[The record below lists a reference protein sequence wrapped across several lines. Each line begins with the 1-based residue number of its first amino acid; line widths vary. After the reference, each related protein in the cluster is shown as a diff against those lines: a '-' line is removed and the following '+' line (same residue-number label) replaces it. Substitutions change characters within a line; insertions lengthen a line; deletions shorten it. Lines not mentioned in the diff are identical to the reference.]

1 MPTPQSA
8 TVRYT
13 NGGGSVHKP
22 GKPGPKQGKH
32 WDRSQCLPVRI
43 SNPLKRRPKSNR
55 QAAPLNRTI
64 SATASP
70 EGFSLPETC
79 LQPTRTCKHAI
90 EGLDRPSR
98 QHRFRFPRSR
108 PHSAGPRDP
117 GSASSGGSP
126 RRLIQASTGSDRLSV
141 FSRGPGGTSK
151 HLRWPYGTPAAR
163 ARQGLTTCG
172 KRESRGKPARICA
185 TVLLHATFPAIN
197 GLSGNILR
205 RRHRSQP
212 A

>member
-1 MPTPQSA
+1 MPPCSDQRSSCLWSEDHPSSGSA
-8 TVRYT
+8 EPDDFG
-13 NGGGSVHKP
+13 NGIS
-22 GKPGPKQGKH
+22 
-32 WDRSQCLPVRI
+32 RRI
-43 SNPLKRRPKSNR
+43 
-55 QAAPLNRTI
+55 
-64 SATASP
+64 
-70 EGFSLPETC
+70 SLPETC

-172 KRESRGKPARICA
+172 KRGSRGKPARICA
-185 TVLLHATFPAIN
+185 TVLPHATFPAIN